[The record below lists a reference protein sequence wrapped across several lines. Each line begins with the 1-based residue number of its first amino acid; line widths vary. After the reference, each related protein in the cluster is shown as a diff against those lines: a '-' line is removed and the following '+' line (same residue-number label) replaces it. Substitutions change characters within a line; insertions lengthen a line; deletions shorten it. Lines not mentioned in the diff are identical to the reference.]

1 MANNGEAAAY
11 YNNDP
16 EQGREPPPVMNGR
29 ANGNRGAPP
38 EQQGYYPPGQ
48 DKQQPPGGYDQQQP
62 QPGAPQDN
70 FNMDQKQD
78 YDQVFAIQG
87 PKYRDI
93 WAGLLFLATFAG
105 FVAVSGIAIHGYAT
119 TRSGSGGGI
128 YDSTNTFGLTTN
140 TVICLVICVAVAII
154 LSLIYMWIARQ
165 FTKLLIWVTGIA
177 NICLGLATAIY
188 MLYQKYWSGGIV
200 FLVFVVFT
208 IICFISW
215 IPRIPFSV
223 VMLQGSMD
231 VARRRGHV
239 FIVSLVGGL
248 VGAAFGIWFSITMV
262 AVYVKYEP
270 GNNPAC
276 DASGGGCSQ
285 AKVIGLMV
293 FITFAGYWIS
303 EWLKNTIHAT
313 VAGIYGS
320 WYFSNGDANFP
331 RGATRSSARR
341 ALTYSFGSI
350 SLGSLIVAI
359 INFLRQLCSIAQQQA
374 AGSGDTLAS
383 IFFCLLGCFISI
395 LDWAVQFVNR
405 YAFCH
410 IALYGSSY
418 FEAAKNTW
426 TMIKNRGIDALVNQ
440 CLIGPV
446 FSMGATFVA
455 YATSLSAYVFL
466 HVTKPAYN
474 DDGSYTPVILAY
486 AFLVGLQICNI
497 FTTPISS
504 GVDTI
509 FVAMGW
515 DPHVLYEKHNDLY
528 QRMVEVYPRVQQ
540 AIQG

>member
-1 MANNGEAAAY
+1 M
-11 YNNDP
+11 
-16 EQGREPPPVMNGR
+16 PPSR
-29 ANGNRGAPP
+29 HTLS
-38 EQQGYYPPGQ
+38 
-48 DKQQPPGGYDQQQP
+48 
-62 QPGAPQDN
+62 
-70 FNMDQKQD
+70 
-78 YDQVFAIQG
+78 
-87 PKYRDI
+87 
-93 WAGLLFLATFAG
+93 LL
-105 FVAVSGIAIHGYAT
+105 VSSCSPLTIPAS
-119 TRSGSGGGI
+119 TRSGTGSGI
-128 YDSTNTFGLTTN
+128 YNGDDTFGLTTN
-140 TVICLVICVAVAII
+140 TVICLLICIAVAVV
-154 LSLIYMWIARQ
+154 LSVLYMWVARTW
-165 FTKLLIWVTGIA
+165 TKMLIWVTGIL

-223 VMLQGSMD
+223 VMLQASMD
-231 VARRRGHV
+231 VARRHGHV
-239 FIVSLVGGL
+239 FIVSLIGGL
-248 VGAAFGIWFSITMV
+248 IAAAFGVWWSITMV

-276 DASGGGCSQ
+276 NVDGGGCSQ
-285 AKVIGLMV
+285 AKVIGLMA
-293 FITFAGYWIS
+293 FITFAGYWIT
-303 EWLKNTIHAT
+303 EWLKNTIHTT

-320 WYFSNGDANFP
+320 WYFSYGDADFP
-331 RGATRSSARR
+331 RGATRSAARR

-350 SLGSLIVAI
+350 SLGSLVVAI
-359 INFLRQLCSIAQQQA
+359 INCLRQLCSIAQQQA
-374 AGSGDTLAS
+374 SGAGSTMAS
-383 IFFCLLGCFISI
+383 IFFCLLGCII
-395 LDWAVQFVNR
+395 WLLDWAVQFVNR

-446 FSMGATFVA
+446 FSMGAMFVA
-455 YATSLSAYVFL
+455 YATALTAYVFL
-466 HVTKPAYN
+466 RVTDPAYN
-474 DDGSYTPVILAY
+474 QNGDYTPVVLAF
-486 AFLVGLQICNI
+486 AFLIGLQICNV

-515 DPHVLYEKHNDLY
+515 DPHVMMERHNDLY
-528 QRMVEVYPRVQQ
+528 QRMVGVYPRVQQ

>member
-1 MANNGEAAAY
+1 MANNGEAASY

-16 EQGREPPPVMNGR
+16 ELGHSNGGR
-29 ANGNRGAPP
+29 AAPP
-38 EQQGYYPPGQ
+38 QQYYPPPGQ
-48 DKQQPPGGYDQQQP
+48 DKQQQQQYQPNMP
-62 QPGAPQDN
+62 QNNLDTN
-70 FNMDQKQD
+70 SKQD
-78 YDQVFAIQG
+78 YDQMFAIQG

-93 WAGLLFLATFAG
+93 WAGLLFLVTFAG
-105 FVAVSGIAIHGYAT
+105 FAAVSGISIHSYAT

-128 YDSTNTFGLTTN
+128 YDGTNTFGLTTN
-140 TVICLVICVAVAII
+140 TIICLVICIAVAII
-154 LSLIYMWIARQ
+154 LSIIYMWVART
-165 FTKLLIWVTGIA
+165 FTKLLIWITGIA

-188 MLYQKYWSGGIV
+188 MLYQRYWSGGIV
-200 FLVFVVFT
+200 FLVFVIFT

-223 VMLQGSMD
+223 VMLQASMD

-248 VGAAFGIWFSITMV
+248 LAAAFGVWFSVTMV
-262 AVYVKYEP
+262 AVYVKYDS
-270 GNNPAC
+270 GNDPAC
-276 DASGGGCSQ
+276 NADGSGCSQ

-303 EWLKNTIHAT
+303 EWLKNTVHAT

-320 WYFSNGDANFP
+320 WYFSSSNDTFP
-331 RGATRSSARR
+331 RGVTRSSARR

-359 INFLRQLCSIAQQQA
+359 INFLRQLCSVAQQQA
-374 AGSGDTLAS
+374 ASSGDSLAS
-383 IFFCLLGCFISI
+383 IFFCLLGCVISI

-405 YAFCH
+405 YAFIH

-418 FEAAKNTW
+418 FQAAKNTW

-455 YATSLSAYVFL
+455 YATALSAYVFL

-474 DDGSYTPVILAY
+474 SDGSYTPVILAY
-486 AFLVGLQICNI
+486 AFLVGLQICHV

-515 DPHVLYEKHNDLY
+515 DPHVMSERHSDLY
-528 QRMVEVYPRVQQ
+528 HRMVEVYPRVQQ

>member
-1 MANNGEAAAY
+1 MANNGEAASY

-16 EQGREPPPVMNGR
+16 ELGR
-29 ANGNRGAPP
+29 ANAGAAP
-38 EQQGYYPPGQ
+38 QQPQQYYPPPGQ
-48 DKQQPPGGYDQQQP
+48 DKQQQQYQP
-62 QPGAPQDN
+62 DMPRNN
-70 FNMDQKQD
+70 FDMNGKQD
-78 YDQVFAIQG
+78 FNQVFAIQG

-93 WAGLLFLATFAG
+93 WAGLLFLVTFAG
-105 FVAVSGIAIHGYAT
+105 FAAVSGISIHSYAT

-128 YDSTNTFGLTTN
+128 YDGTNTFGLTTN
-140 TVICLVICVAVAII
+140 TVICLIICIAVAII
-154 LSLIYMWIARQ
+154 LSVIYMWVART
-165 FTKLLIWVTGIA
+165 FTKLLIWITGIA

-200 FLVFVVFT
+200 FLVFVIFT

-223 VMLQGSMD
+223 VMLQASID

-239 FIVSLVGGL
+239 FLVSLIGGL
-248 VGAAFGIWFSITMV
+248 LAAAFGVWFSITMV
-262 AVYVKYEP
+262 AVYVKYDS
-270 GNNPAC
+270 NNDPAC
-276 DASGGGCSQ
+276 NANGAGCSQ
-285 AKVIGLMV
+285 AKLIGLMV

-303 EWLKNTIHAT
+303 EWLKNTIHAI

-320 WYFSNGDANFP
+320 WYFSGSDSTFP
-331 RGATRSSARR
+331 RGVTRSSTRR

-359 INFLRQLCSIAQQQA
+359 INFLRQLCSIARQQA
-374 AGSGDTLAS
+374 ANSGDSLAS
-383 IFFCLLGCFISI
+383 IFFCLLGCVISI

-405 YAFCH
+405 YAFIH
-410 IALYGSSY
+410 ISLYGSSY

-455 YATSLSAYVFL
+455 YATSLSAYIFL
-466 HVTKPAYN
+466 RVTKPAYN
-474 DDGSYTPVILAY
+474 SDGSYTPVILAY
-486 AFLVGLQICNI
+486 AFLVGLQICHV

-515 DPHVLYEKHNDLY
+515 DPRVMSERHGDLY
-528 QRMVEVYPRVQQ
+528 HRMVEVYPRVQQ

>member
-1 MANNGEAAAY
+1 MHF
-11 YNNDP
+11 
-16 EQGREPPPVMNGR
+16 R
-29 ANGNRGAPP
+29 ANT
-38 EQQGYYPPGQ
+38 
-48 DKQQPPGGYDQQQP
+48 
-62 QPGAPQDN
+62 
-70 FNMDQKQD
+70 
-78 YDQVFAIQG
+78 
-87 PKYRDI
+87 
-93 WAGLLFLATFAG
+93 LLTTP
-105 FVAVSGIAIHGYAT
+105 AT
-119 TRSGSGGGI
+119 TRSDTGGGI
-128 YDSTNTFGLTTN
+128 YGSDATFGLTTN
-140 TVICLVICVAVAII
+140 TAICLLICIAVAVI
-154 LSLIYMWIARQ
+154 LSLLYMMVARTW
-165 FTKLLIWVTGIA
+165 TKMLIWVTGIL

-200 FLVFVVFT
+200 FLVFVIFT

-223 VMLQGSMD
+223 VMLQASMD
-231 VARRRGHV
+231 VARRHGHV
-239 FIVSLVGGL
+239 FVVSLVGGL
-248 VGAAFGIWFSITMV
+248 VAAALSVWFSITMV

-285 AKVIGLMV
+285 ATVIGLMV

-303 EWLKNTIHAT
+303 EWLKNTIHTT

-320 WYFSNGDANFP
+320 WYFSHGEANFP
-331 RGATRSSARR
+331 RGATRSAARR

-350 SLGSLIVAI
+350 SLGSLVVAI
-359 INFLRQLCSIAQQQA
+359 INLLRQLCSIAQQHA

-383 IFFCLLGCFISI
+383 IFFCVLGCFISI

-455 YATSLSAYVFL
+455 YATALSAYVFL
-466 HVTKPAYN
+466 RVTDPAYN
-474 DDGSYTPVILAY
+474 ANGDYTPVILAY
-486 AFLVGLQICNI
+486 AFLIGLQVCNV

-515 DPHVLYEKHNDLY
+515 DPHVLMERHNELYE
-528 QRMVEVYPRVQQ
+528 RMVQVYPRVQQ
-540 AIQG
+540 AIQGR